1 METINFLEEIHFE
14 DYAFAVTLPIPS
26 SEAEW
31 RAVVRDPSK
40 FTAKKMA
47 KGVEVSWQ
55 KLNEQQRSA
64 MKEAKQP
71 SRSRSMSGSI
81 LRCAKLL
88 WGVYQLQ
95 DSCNPDLGAEDV
107 RSPTLSRQG
116 RQGLLQLSSHR
127 PWQTWKAD
135 AKAAFLR
142 GRSSQLDRQ
151 IFGMPV

>member
-1 METINFLEEIHFE
+1 MQRQEFLQRTEASNFIDFEGTPENAAETINFLEEIHFE
-14 DYAFAVTLPIPS
+14 DYAFAVTFPIPWG
-26 SEAEW
+26 EAEW

-95 DSCNPDLGAEDV
+95 DSCRCDDCSHFRPLITQIQSRPRPDL
-107 RSPTLSRQG
+107 
-116 RQGLLQLSSHR
+116 SS
-127 PWQTWKAD
+127 WD
-135 AKAAFLR
+135 A
-142 GRSSQLDRQ
+142 
-151 IFGMPV
+151 